1 MMLNGR
7 LIYIR
12 FGNGIGNCTIPVLM
26 HRLLY
31 ISLMTRLLVQNPSQC
46 RGWRHAGNTQASS
59 KTFCICYI
67 KCRVCLYLW
76 SVSNCAAQLEKD
88 AHTRL
93 WVAGLTQPKQV
104 GVELPRGP
112 LGSCSLFW
120 EWSRKMR
127 TWNSLWW
134 SLGRYFGLAEN
145 SSGLHCSWATLYGLS
160 GFAAFVSVPSR
171 RRLRQGAWWYHTSAN
186 DSAESRYLKLKL
198 TRLWSYCAG
207 FVYVIYSRGKV
218 LCSFVDWQ
226 EVFIS
231 YNVPVLI
238 WFSCFYP
245 SMWQWC
251 GILTVSQQSSVGSIK
266 LMWLLVKYWL
276 TIFLGW
282 ALTRVVVGK
291 LWFSFVI
298 SFHLI
303 LMCGVMYMVVI
314 FF

>member
-1 MMLNGR
+1 MLV
-7 LIYIR
+7 
-12 FGNGIGNCTIPVLM
+12 T
-26 HRLLY
+26 HRLLAKLFAY
-31 ISLMTRLLVQNPSQC
+31 AILNAEYVCIYEVSQTVQLSWKKMPTPGCGLQDSRNPNRLAWNFPGAPLGAAVFSGSDLGRWEPEIACGGLLADILRWQKTPVAFTVAGPPFMGC
-46 RGWRHAGNTQASS
+46 RG
-59 KTFCICYI
+59 
-67 KCRVCLYLW
+67 
-76 SVSNCAAQLEKD
+76 
-88 AHTRL
+88 
-93 WVAGLTQPKQV
+93 
-104 GVELPRGP
+104 
-112 LGSCSLFW
+112 
-120 EWSRKMR
+120 
-127 TWNSLWW
+127 
-134 SLGRYFGLAEN
+134 
-145 SSGLHCSWATLYGLS
+145 
-160 GFAAFVSVPSR
+160 FVSVPSR
-171 RRLRQGAWWYHTSAN
+171 RRLQQGAWWYHTSAN